1 MARGLLVSSQSK
13 TTSQLILTSISRVS
27 LSTLT
32 KGLENPFASTHLRCS
47 PSTRFLCCCS
57 NYQQHDPIDMSTYR
71 EAFAKRMAMAG
82 LKPHHRI
89 AIGVSGGP
97 DSMALCVLAAG
108 WKSDGLNAAS
118 HMSSGFIGGLLAI
131 VVDHGFRAE
140 SKHEA
145 SIVCRRVMDMGIKCE
160 IAHCEWSNGKPNQ
173 GHLQEAAR
181 DKRYQI
187 LQDVC
192 VQHLIGVLLIAHHA
206 DDQAELFILRLSRGS
221 GVLGLAGMAFTSQ
234 LFTKCS
240 DFDGEASSRHGIL
253 LVRPL
258 LEYSKGDMYKI
269 CQGGDQEW
277 VEDPTNQ
284 SALFA
289 RNRIRMSLKNLSSA
303 IFNSELQA
311 VISACRRT
319 RLHVDQ
325 ICRNL
330 LNKAVTVMPQGYA
343 VVDLEILN
351 PSKVEDLCLSKFV
364 SLVLQFISQRH
375 KPVRGSA
382 LKLLLDYI
390 RTSLCKTS
398 FTAAGCFLCPSPG
411 SKGSRLLVCCS
422 VDSSL
427 PSKMEIFHKH
437 SYEGQNCSIPSEV
450 EQIAAEGKSYADR
463 LIPDPSD
470 VHFLDVTSSEY
481 VLVEAKRRNILSGP
495 TYRNI
500 ILLQRDESR
509 HFKSKIEVM
518 SDYKAKNV
526 IESASAVVSKGL
538 HPGKFG
544 YFMDRFMVSWKL
556 GKKNYCDALS
566 ADEVDC
572 DLGLKVE
579 CQQDCCGSCVVGCDV
594 VAEVRHM
601 IDADWLYLAELS
613 KCQHV
618 ESKRQGVLLSS
629 KPGQATGKISSCSN
643 YVKLSAQKALLSLK
657 TIPVAARRGLP
668 VLVDPHAL
676 LLSIPSIGFKHCP
689 CLMASAVFK
698 PRIPLGGG
706 HSSFI

>member
-1 MARGLLVSSQSK
+1 
-13 TTSQLILTSISRVS
+13 
-27 LSTLT
+27 
-32 KGLENPFASTHLRCS
+32 
-47 PSTRFLCCCS
+47 
-57 NYQQHDPIDMSTYR
+57 MSTYR

-206 DDQAELFILRLSRGS
+206 DDQKQKLTSIMQAELFILRLSRGS

-330 LNKAVTVMPQGYA
+330 LNKAVTVMPGAGRTLLKETWPQYNKCA
-343 VVDLEILN
+343 VDFLYMIHILIRESTFEYDMRCALVPVGITKFSKLIERATEFKEN
-351 PSKVEDLCLSKFV
+351 TPAETQPLPDHQAYYSLNLPTASANIATAETEDDVEEENLPIQPSSTSSV
-364 SLVLQFISQRH
+364 S
-375 KPVRGSA
+375 
-382 LKLLLDYI
+382 
-390 RTSLCKTS
+390 
-398 FTAAGCFLCPSPG
+398 PSP
-411 SKGSRLLVCCS
+411 
-422 VDSSL
+422 SL
-427 PSKMEIFHKH
+427 PA
-437 SYEGQNCSIPSEV
+437 PSHLSNRPLPDLNLPPAPSPEPAPPAPLSAEE
-450 EQIAAEGKSYADR
+450 EQD
-463 LIPDPSD
+463 L
-470 VHFLDVTSSEY
+470 LT
-481 VLVEAKRRNILSGP
+481 KREQVKREL
-495 TYRNI
+495 R
-500 ILLQRDESR
+500 ILLR
-509 HFKSKIEVM
+509 I
-518 SDYKAKNV
+518 
-526 IESASAVVSKGL
+526 
-538 HPGKFG
+538 G
-544 YFMDRFMVSWKL
+544 YD
-556 GKKNYCDALS
+556 
-566 ADEVDC
+566 
-572 DLGLKVE
+572 
-579 CQQDCCGSCVVGCDV
+579 
-594 VAEVRHM
+594 
-601 IDADWLYLAELS
+601 
-613 KCQHV
+613 
-618 ESKRQGVLLSS
+618 
-629 KPGQATGKISSCSN
+629 
-643 YVKLSAQKALLSLK
+643 
-657 TIPVAARRGLP
+657 RRGRNEKN
-668 VLVDPHAL
+668 
-676 LLSIPSIGFKHCP
+676 G
-689 CLMASAVFK
+689 
-698 PRIPLGGG
+698 
-706 HSSFI
+706 